1 MKTVDEA
8 LELGIPLLGPT
19 KFINLEQNSIRFTSS
34 LTYIVDDFSNTFH
47 RDKDKSSYAFGI
59 WTPTYEQDGKLA
71 KLTDDFHCEGG
82 HFIIP
87 SYKLYVD
94 FGRCDGVVE
103 IISRAKTNYHATS
116 QSSRVEGF
124 THVGTSTQIPQSLVD
139 RVKLLMQCPK
149 NGEHVNSRIRGV
161 KEIVQQK
168 KLKLNK

>member
-1 MKTVDEA
+1 M
-8 LELGIPLLGPT
+8 
-19 KFINLEQNSIRFTSS
+19 
-34 LTYIVDDFSNTFH
+34 
-47 RDKDKSSYAFGI
+47 
-59 WTPTYEQDGKLA
+59 
-71 KLTDDFHCEGG
+71 TDDFHCEGG

-149 NGEHVNSRIRGV
+149 NGKHVNSRIRGV

>member
-1 MKTVDEA
+1 M
-8 LELGIPLLGPT
+8 
-19 KFINLEQNSIRFTSS
+19 
-34 LTYIVDDFSNTFH
+34 
-47 RDKDKSSYAFGI
+47 
-59 WTPTYEQDGKLA
+59 
-71 KLTDDFHCEGG
+71 TDDFHCEGG

-94 FGRCDGVVE
+94 SGRCDGVVE
-103 IISRAKTNYHATS
+103 IILHAKTNYHATS

-139 RVKLLMQCPK
+139 RAKLLMQCPK